1 MKKKLE
7 GKVAVITGAGRGTGR
22 AFALAAAQE
31 GAKVTLVFSR
41 HIDEA
46 LAVAEKIEKL
56 GGEAIALKC
65 DVSRIEDI
73 EKMVKKTVKKFG
85 KIDILINNAGIYPIV
100 PFLTCTEEDYDRVMG
115 VNLKGVYFCCQYVV
129 RQMIEKGI
137 KGRIVN
143 VASTQG
149 LIGTPIGNSAYSAT
163 KGGVIAL
170 TRELASELAPYGI
183 GVNSIALGMTRTE
196 GLRDSGFENKLEES
210 LVPLTPVKRLAE
222 PDEYVG
228 PVIWL
233 ASDEGSFATG
243 SCFLVDGG
251 FANVIMAPAA

>member
-1 MKKKLE
+1 MKGKLE
-7 GKVAVITGAGRGTGR
+7 GKVAVVTGAGRGTGK
-22 AFALAAAQE
+22 AFAFAAAQE
-31 GAKVTLVFSR
+31 GAKVAVLVSR

-46 LAVAEKIEKL
+46 SAVAEKIEKL

-65 DVSRIEDI
+65 DVSKIEDI
-73 EKMVKKTVKKFG
+73 EKMVKTTVEKFG
-85 KIDILINNAGIYPIV
+85 KIDILINNAGIYPIM

-143 VASTQG
+143 IASTQG
-149 LIGTPIGNSAYSAT
+149 FIGTPIGNSAYSGT

-170 TRELASELAPYGI
+170 TRALASELASYGI
-183 GVNSIALGMTRTE
+183 GVNSVALGMTRTE
-196 GLRDSGFENKLEES
+196 GLRDAGFEDQLEEN
-210 LVPLTPVKRLAE
+210 LAPLTPVKRLAE
-222 PDEYVG
+222 PEDYVG

-233 ASDEGSFATG
+233 ASDEGSFANG
-243 SCFLVDGG
+243 SCFLIDGG
-251 FANVIMAPAA
+251 FANVIMTPAA